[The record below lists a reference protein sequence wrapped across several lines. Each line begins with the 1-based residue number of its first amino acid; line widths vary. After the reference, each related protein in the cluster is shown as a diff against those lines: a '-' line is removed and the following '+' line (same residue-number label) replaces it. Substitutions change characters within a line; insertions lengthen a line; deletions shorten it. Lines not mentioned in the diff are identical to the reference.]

1 MKVAL
6 TVWQNRI
13 SPLFDSARRLL
24 VVDFDNRRIVGRH
37 RVIFDNESAAA
48 RASTLSALGVDILI
62 CGAISDSFVNSI
74 KTHHIDIIS
83 FVSGNIDEVIEAYV
97 SGTLGNEKLV
107 MPGCKARHD
116 PAAK

>member
-13 SPLFDSARRLL
+13 SPLFDSASRLL

-83 FVSGNIDEVIEAYV
+83 FVSGNIDDVIEAYG
-97 SGTLGNEKLV
+97 SGTLGNEKFR
-107 MPGCKARHD
+107 MPGCTPRHD